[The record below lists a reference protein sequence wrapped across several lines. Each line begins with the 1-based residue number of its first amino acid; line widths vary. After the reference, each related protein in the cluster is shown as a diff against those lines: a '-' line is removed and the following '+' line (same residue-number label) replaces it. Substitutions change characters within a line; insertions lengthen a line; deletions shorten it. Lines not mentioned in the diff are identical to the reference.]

1 MKLIL
6 NLLLSLFVL
15 FALPMYA
22 KDCGVVGE
30 VYPILEE
37 DFVVFIKKQL
47 NAMKG
52 TPKYNELQNKLKDGV
67 NEKVDR
73 PKPVEGL
80 SVTQTPNTFTVDPTI
95 TLSEPLVNTKGQ
107 VIMPA
112 GETINPLSKVK
123 LHSVLLFYNADDK
136 AQVAW
141 ASEKAKEFKN
151 VKLILVGGSVHSQ
164 LELFK
169 QPVYFDQQGRL
180 IDFFKITQVPAMVSQ
195 KDLLLLV
202 SEEKAE

>member
-1 MKLIL
+1 
-6 NLLLSLFVL
+6 
-15 FALPMYA
+15 
-22 KDCGVVGE
+22 
-30 VYPILEE
+30 
-37 DFVVFIKKQL
+37 
-47 NAMKG
+47 
-52 TPKYNELQNKLKDGV
+52 
-67 NEKVDR
+67 
-73 PKPVEGL
+73 
-80 SVTQTPNTFTVDPTI
+80 
-95 TLSEPLVNTKGQ
+95 
-107 VIMPA
+107 MPA
-112 GETINPLSKVK
+112 GSEINPLSKVK

-141 ASEKAKEFKN
+141 ASEKVKQFKN

-180 IDFFKITQVPAMVSQ
+180 IDFFKITQVPAMVTQ

>member
-6 NLLLSLFVL
+6 NFLLSLFVL
-15 FALPMYA
+15 FALPLYA

-30 VYPILEE
+30 VYGIAEE

-73 PKPVEGL
+73 PKPVEGR
-80 SVTQTPNTFTVDPTI
+80 SVTQTPNAFTVDPTI
-95 TLSEPLVNTKGQ
+95 TLSEPLVNAKGQ

-112 GETINPLSKVK
+112 GSEINPLSKVK

-141 ASEKAKEFKN
+141 ASEKVKQFKN

-180 IDFFKITQVPAMVSQ
+180 IDFFKITQVPAMVTQ

>member
-6 NLLLSLFVL
+6 NFLLSLIVL
-15 FALPMYA
+15 FAFPLYA

-30 VYPILEE
+30 VYSIVEE
-37 DFVVFIKKQL
+37 DFVIFIKKQL

-52 TPKYNELQNKLKDGV
+52 TPKYNLLQNKLKDGV

-112 GETINPLSKVK
+112 GSQINPLSKVK

-141 ASEKAKEFKN
+141 ASEKVKQFKN